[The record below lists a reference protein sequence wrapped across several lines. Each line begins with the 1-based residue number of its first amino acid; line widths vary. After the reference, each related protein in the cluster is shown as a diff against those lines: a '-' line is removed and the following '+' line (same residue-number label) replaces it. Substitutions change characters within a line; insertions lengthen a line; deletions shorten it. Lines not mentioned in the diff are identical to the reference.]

1 MQRIHGLSA
10 EEARRITAKEDT
22 PVDPEV
28 AAAAAEAVRARTAAL
43 VAAAGRIMKAEGVVG
58 AEEMAGGIA
67 KGIVKKIA
75 EDVAEETAG
84 SLGRV
89 AAEGTAGGLTR
100 GAVEEAGEDP
110 SGRTGAGEELVTG
123 MGVQPKP
130 GMGQAV
136 ASGVGVSST
145 EATAVEFGAE
155 GVETA
160 IKIEMGDDKS
170 CHQL

>member
-10 EEARRITAKEDT
+10 EEARRITAKEDA
-22 PVDPEV
+22 PADPEV
-28 AAAAAEAVRARTAAL
+28 AAAAAEAVRARTAAV

-75 EDVAEETAG
+75 EEVAEETTG
-84 SLGRV
+84 NLGRV
-89 AAEGTAGGLTR
+89 AAGGIVGGLAR

-110 SGRTGAGEELVTG
+110 SGRSGAGGELVTW

-130 GMGQAV
+130 GMGQAE
-136 ASGVGVSST
+136 ASDSGVSST
-145 EATAVEFGAE
+145 QATATEFGAE
-155 GVETA
+155 GVEAT
-160 IKIEMGDDKS
+160 IKIEIGDDKS
-170 CHQL
+170 FHQL